1 MLALGRCGGIG
12 LGLVSGLGFSDT
24 RVDFLFFALGL
35 VWFGLVW
42 FGLDWFGLVWFGL
55 FWVWFG
61 SLGWVG
67 LGWAG
72 LGWVGLAGIRER
84 GGLKPDSTIG
94 I

>member
-42 FGLDWFGLVWFGL
+42 FVLGLVWF
-55 FWVWFG
+55 
-61 SLGWVG
+61 VG

>member
-42 FGLDWFGLVWFGL
+42 FVLGLVWFVG
-55 FWVWFG
+55 
-61 SLGWVG
+61 LGWAG